1 MSSDAVVIGAGVNG
15 LTTAICL
22 AEAGWAVQVWAAA
35 PPLDTTSAVA
45 GALWGPSFQQPM
57 ARTMAWTNRSLTD
70 FMELAKDPA
79 TGVRMAQSLTVS
91 TMPATEVPPQA
102 RTIPNLRPCADT
114 DLPDGFTS
122 GFLAT
127 MPVVDMPRY
136 LDYLVARLAKA
147 GVEIENREVRS
158 LEEAAR
164 EASTVVNCTGLGA
177 REFGDTDIHPVFG
190 QHVLLTNPGLDEVVM
205 ELTTADEWACCVPH
219 QDRVVCGGITIPGR
233 WDRSADPDITER
245 ILTRVRAI
253 EPRLR
258 DADVLDVVTGLR
270 PARSAVRV
278 EAEQLGDVRCV
289 HNYGHGG
296 NGVSLSW
303 GCAREVADLAAG

>member
-1 MSSDAVVIGAGVNG
+1 
-15 LTTAICL
+15 
-22 AEAGWAVQVWAAA
+22 
-35 PPLDTTSAVA
+35 
-45 GALWGPSFQQPM
+45 
-57 ARTMAWTNRSLTD
+57 MAWTNRSLTD

-79 TGVRMAQSLTVS
+79 TGVRMAPSLTVT
-91 TMPATEVPPQA
+91 TMPAGEPPAQA
-102 RTIPNLRPCADT
+102 RTIPNLRPCDMS
-114 DLPDGFTS
+114 DLPAGFTS

-127 MPVVDMPRY
+127 MPIADMPRY

-164 EASTVVNCTGLGA
+164 VASTVVNCTGLGA
-177 REFGDTDIHPVFG
+177 REFGDTDVHPVFG
-190 QHVLLTNPGLDEVVM
+190 QHVMLANSGLDELVM
-205 ELTTADEWACCVPH
+205 ELTTADEWTSYVPH
-219 QDRVVCGGITIPGR
+219 QDRVVCGGITIPRR
-233 WDRSADPDITER
+233 WDRSPDPDITER

-258 DADVLDVVTGLR
+258 DAEVLEVVTGLR

-278 EAEQLGDVRCV
+278 EAEQLGNSRCV

-303 GCAREVADLAAG
+303 GCARAVLDLAAR

>member
-1 MSSDAVVIGAGVNG
+1 
-15 LTTAICL
+15 
-22 AEAGWAVQVWAAA
+22 
-35 PPLDTTSAVA
+35 
-45 GALWGPSFQQPM
+45 M
-57 ARTMAWTNRSLTD
+57 AQTMAWTNRSLTD
-70 FMELAKDPA
+70 FTGLARDPA

-91 TMPATEVPPQA
+91 TMPATQPPPQA

-114 DLPDGFTS
+114 DLPAGFTS

-127 MPVVDMPRY
+127 MPIADMPRY
-136 LDYLVARLAKA
+136 LDYLVTRLAKA

-158 LEEAAR
+158 LDEAAR

-177 REFGDTDIHPVFG
+177 RAFGDADVHPVFG
-190 QHVLLTNPGLDEVVM
+190 QHVLLANPGLDEVVM
-205 ELTTADEWACCVPH
+205 ELTTAGEWTSYVPH
-219 QDRVVCGGITIPGR
+219 QDSVVCGGITITGR
-233 WDRSADPDITER
+233 WDRSVDPDITER

-258 DADVLDVVTGLR
+258 DAEVLDVVTGLR

-278 EAEQLGDVRCV
+278 EAEQFGNVRCV

-303 GCAREVADLAAG
+303 GCAREVLDLAAR